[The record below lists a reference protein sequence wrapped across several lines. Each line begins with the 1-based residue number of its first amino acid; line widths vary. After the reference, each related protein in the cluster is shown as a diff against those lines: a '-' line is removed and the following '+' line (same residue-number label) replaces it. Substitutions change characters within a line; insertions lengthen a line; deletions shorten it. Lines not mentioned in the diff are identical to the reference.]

1 MLQRHVRVTGSPRV
15 SRRPRAPISRRAE
28 PCAPCTAEALS
39 RWETPKVTAV
49 VGGPA
54 WCSRTTTD
62 LEARVVTYTPFTCIC
77 RGVARLARLATSLP
91 AGHAPALG
99 AYFFPR
105 HASATPETPLT
116 QSSLPSPTQ
125 VVVIDGRGHLLGRLA
140 SIVAKQVLNG
150 QHVVRVVTQ
159 SNASVERAPN
169 TRPRLGFSHPEKRP
183 SYWDKISFSRPHV
196 AGDLTGT

>member
-1 MLQRHVRVTGSPRV
+1 MFAHNHEPRGSRCDVHAVYLHLPRR
-15 SRRPRAPISRRAE
+15 SAT
-28 PCAPCTAEALS
+28 C
-39 RWETPKVTAV
+39 
-49 VGGPA
+49 
-54 WCSRTTTD
+54 
-62 LEARVVTYTPFTCIC
+62 EARDVPSG
-77 RGVARLARLATSLP
+77 RSR
-91 AGHAPALG
+91 AGPWSV
-99 AYFFPR
+99 FFPR